1 MLRRSEGVRIG
12 VVGVGYWG
20 SRHVRVLRS
29 ATGVAS
35 VIGVDQRLSGKTGSP
50 QLIDCDVAGY
60 PDLEAALPAVDAVI
74 IATPPSSHYSLGLQ
88 AIEAGKHVL
97 IEKPLAASLGEAR
110 ALVDAAEAAGVVL
123 IPGLTF
129 LYNSAVHKLRDV
141 VHGELGNL
149 YYLDCQRLN
158 LGLYQSDV
166 NVVLDLAPH
175 DISIANFVLNSARP
189 PSPHGARVMCTPSTR
204 MSLIC
209 GSITPISEC
218 RQISI
223 SAGSIRTRCGG
234 SRPLAVRRWSFTT
247 RWPLTSAS
255 GSTTSSRYR
264 RRRAVVRCL
273 ESLTTSATWCPRSS
287 TSQSRSPFRTRTS

>member
-97 IEKPLAASLGEAR
+97 IEKPLAASLSEAR

-129 LYNSAVHKLRDV
+129 LYNAGVHKLRDV

-175 DISIANFVLNSARP
+175 DISIANFVLIFPPDHRHRMGLALCAPQVRGCRSSA
-189 PSPHGARVMCTPSTR
+189 AR
-204 MSLIC
+204 L
-209 GSITPISEC
+209 
-218 RQISI
+218 
-223 SAGSIRTRCGG
+223 
-234 SRPLAVRRWSFTT
+234 L
-247 RWPLTSAS
+247 
-255 GSTTSSRYR
+255 RYR
-264 RRRAVVRCL
+264 SVGKYPSQLAQ
-273 ESLTTSATWCPRSS
+273 SAQGAEDHGRW
-287 TSQSRSPFRTRTS
+287 Q